1 MVLAN
6 LRINGEGEYWFEAL
20 REEIAGVARKTEA
33 EVGEAIVRWGIL
45 DRLAKLPSAG

>member
-33 EVGEAIVRWGIL
+33 EVGEATRRNG
-45 DRLAKLPSAG
+45 P

>member
-6 LRINGEGEYWFEAL
+6 PHINGGDEYWFEAL

-33 EVGEAIVRWGIL
+33 EVGEAIVRWAYY
-45 DRLAKLPSAG
+45 RLAKLPSAG